1 MATPKNKTV
10 ADEAAAKAAEAAK
23 EAAEKAAA
31 IEAAEKTAEAAK
43 EAEAIA
49 AAEAVKEAA
58 EKAAA
63 KKQPVKALQ
72 VVAKVDSFRR
82 GGIVFGR
89 TETTVR
95 LDELSAEQVEQI
107 KGEPLLAVTEIEVA
121 AE

>member
-1 MATPKNKTV
+1 MATPKNKTAV
-10 ADEAAAKAAEAAK
+10 DEATAKEAEAIAAAEAAK

-31 IEAAEKTAEAAK
+31 
-43 EAEAIA
+43 EAE
-49 AAEAVKEAA
+49 
-58 EKAAA
+58 AA
-63 KKQPVKALQ
+63 KKQPIKALQ

-95 LDELSAEQVEQI
+95 LDELTTEQIKQI

>member
-1 MATPKNKTV
+1 MTTQKNKTAV
-10 ADEAAAKAAEAAK
+10 DEAAAKEAETVK

-31 IEAAEKTAEAAK
+31 EAAAK
-43 EAEAIA
+43 EAET
-49 AAEAVKEAA
+49 VKEAA
-58 EKAAA
+58 EKAAIEAAAA

-95 LDELSAEQVEQI
+95 LDELTTEQIKQI